1 MRPLTKLYGAPPGH
15 LIAVVAG
22 GAVSAY
28 AMSRV
33 PSLEV
38 LAAIGL
44 WFAGMLLVHDLV
56 LFPIYAAADNIGAFF
71 RWAFARTP
79 RVNWV
84 NHVRFPAVWS
94 ALLLLAWFP
103 LVLRLSPKFERDAA
117 RSENP
122 FLWHWLLV
130 TAVLFCASLLVYGVR
145 RRMTR
150 NRSLAR

>member
-15 LIAVVAG
+15 LIAVLAG

-28 AMSRV
+28 AISRV

-38 LAAIGL
+38 LLAIGL

-56 LFPIYAAADNIGAFF
+56 LFPIYAAADNVGAFVRSALQRRPPV
-71 RWAFARTP
+71 RWA
-79 RVNWV
+79 

-94 ALLLLAWFP
+94 GLLLLTWFP
-103 LVLRLSPKFERDAA
+103 LVFRISPKFERAAA
-117 RSENP
+117 RSDDP

-130 TAVLFCASLLVYGVR
+130 TAVLFAGSLLVYLIR
-145 RRMTR
+145 HRMGR
-150 NRSLAR
+150 KP